1 VCQKNN
7 EESPFKVMVGESHSN
22 IALYSTK
29 ARRFQSLL
37 AIMELYLCPEMFD
50 YIFNYLSG
58 GKYNLV
64 KNFSIYIY
72 IYCILCLC
80 IWSLLDAR
88 LVHDFMY
95 IYIYISYAVNTWSCK
110 CFDGLSCVS
119 NQSLLYSNLRQPK
132 KDDTS
137 KILSKPREIT
147 YAFSLRK
154 PCAPSCAQ
162 SHGSKGFPPLLLS
175 SLFTLLTRS
184 LSC

>member
-72 IYCILCLC
+72 IL
-80 IWSLLDAR
+80 
-88 LVHDFMY
+88 Y
-95 IYIYISYAVNTWSCK
+95 IVLMHMEFA
-110 CFDGLSCVS
+110 
-119 NQSLLYSNLRQPK
+119 
-132 KDDTS
+132 
-137 KILSKPREIT
+137 
-147 YAFSLRK
+147 
-154 PCAPSCAQ
+154 
-162 SHGSKGFPPLLLS
+162 
-175 SLFTLLTRS
+175 
-184 LSC
+184 